1 MVQVSYMPWG
11 RSLRYY
17 TPRAFGT
24 QCINRVAT
32 SPSSYNLYIAIA
44 DHEVMD
50 NHIMN
55 NIHSDVGHR
64 FAALNGIWTYDSQLS
79 RAMFNQLRDQSSTS
93 CWVQIHIYMLQ
104 CTAN

>member
-1 MVQVSYMPWG
+1 MMLQKMQAQVMK
-11 RSLRYY
+11 
-17 TPRAFGT
+17 
-24 QCINRVAT
+24 CDV
-32 SPSSYNLYIAIA
+32 YIAIA

-50 NHIMN
+50 NQTMD